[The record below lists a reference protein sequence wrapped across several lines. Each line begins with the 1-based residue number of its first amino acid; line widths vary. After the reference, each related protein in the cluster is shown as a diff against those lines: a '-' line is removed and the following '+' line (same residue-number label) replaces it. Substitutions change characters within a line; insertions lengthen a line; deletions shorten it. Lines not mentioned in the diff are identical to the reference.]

1 MGKIR
6 NFLYGQVVISSG
18 LKQFFRCSFFTV
30 KELHDVRVGAVHAGT
45 VLQLIYG
52 IAPSIDAKAS
62 LVPFACGKG
71 KGLLLPRRFRLPFIF
86 FYRFHLQRH
95 GRNSLFNLCCGDGNV
110 FLPHIVLNVFFPY
123 FFDLVR
129 HYIEERQLA
138 GIVCL
143 LAPSGHA
150 FPSLSERREDGAM
163 LAALILP
170 AGMFIRSEFQ
180 LFSVFNENPSV
191 FLKKNNLVSRS
202 HIEFCADGDRE
213 RDLSLGR
220 ELGEFHMFASLHSLT
235 SNVFLESRTMAKSTL
250 LFRLAGQKPRC
261 CRGVFRR

>member
-1 MGKIR
+1 MSELG
-6 NFLYGQVVISSG
+6 NFLYSQIVVRPIF
-18 LKQFFRCSFFTV
+18 KQFFGRSFFTV
-30 KELHDVRVGAVHAGT
+30 KELHDGRVGAVHAGA

-52 IAPSIDAKAS
+52 ITPSIDAKAS
-62 LVPFACGKG
+62 FVPVICGEG
-71 KGLLLPRRFRLPFIF
+71 KRLFCPGRFRLSYLF

-129 HYIEERQLA
+129 HCVEERQLA

-235 SNVFLESRTMAKSTL
+235 SNVFLESKTVAK
-250 LFRLAGQKPRC
+250 
-261 CRGVFRR
+261 RGNC

>member
-1 MGKIR
+1 MSELG

-18 LKQFFRCSFFTV
+18 LKQFFRCPFFTV
-30 KELHDVRVGAVHAGT
+30 KELHDGRVGAVHAGA

-62 LVPFACGKG
+62 FVPVICGEG
-71 KGLLLPRRFRLPFIF
+71 KRLFCPCRFRLPFLF

-95 GRNSLFNLCCGDGNV
+95 GRNSLFLFNLCCGSGDT

-123 FFDLVR
+123 FLDLVR
-129 HYIEERQLA
+129 HYVEERQLA

-150 FPSLSERREDGAM
+150 FPSLSERREGGAM

-170 AGMFIRSEFQ
+170 AGMFIR
-180 LFSVFNENPSV
+180 
-191 FLKKNNLVSRS
+191 
-202 HIEFCADGDRE
+202 
-213 RDLSLGR
+213 
-220 ELGEFHMFASLHSLT
+220 GEF
-235 SNVFLESRTMAKSTL
+235 
-250 LFRLAGQKPRC
+250 
-261 CRGVFRR
+261 